1 MQNKLRRKIA
11 GHKDENYYQWQM
23 KSVDYLED
31 IGIDYEFD
39 AECYEDE
46 VSQIVSHI
54 RNSIDQGASISF
66 DLFGDGK
73 AKAKTSHKPDPLLEG
88 YWWEPKK
95 PQLKKPK
102 FEDLYL
108 EQRIAQ
114 REKERLAAATKAF
127 AELEAERAKQLN
139 RHRYTFEQDT
149 LMIELH
155 LQDVERRR
163 GIVIDREGGKLVKDL
178 ARSCRSTIARTRPIK
193 RASVMNRLNL
203 VEKSE

>member
-1 MQNKLRRKIA
+1 MQNKLRRKITER
-11 GHKDENYYQWQM
+11 KDETYYQWQM

-39 AECYEDE
+39 AECYGDE

-54 RNSIDQGASISF
+54 RNSIDQGASFSF

-73 AKAKTSHKPDPLLEG
+73 AKAKTPHKPDPLLEG

-102 FEDLYL
+102 FEDSYL
-108 EQRIAQ
+108 EQRLAQ
-114 REKERLAAATKAF
+114 REKERLEAAAKAF
-127 AELEAERAKQLN
+127 AELDAERAKQLK
-139 RHRYTFEQDT
+139 RHRYTYEQDT
-149 LMIELH
+149 IMIELH

-178 ARSCRSTIARTRPIK
+178 ARSCRTTIARSHPIK
-193 RASVMNRLNL
+193 RAQVMYRLNL
-203 VEKSE
+203 VEKSD